1 MKTEN
6 IVSLPEKWREPM
18 QTLVSKLTKK
28 EKKLLLRFI
37 ARISESSYRRGA
49 HQTLHLFEFDELP
62 AILIKDVGEH
72 FRYGTSL
79 DNSKGLTDNI
89 KMSSVDRLIQ
99 QYDLHSTGLEEVYEN
114 N

>member
-1 MKTEN
+1 
-6 IVSLPEKWREPM
+6 M

-37 ARISESSYRRGA
+37 ARISESSYRRGV
-49 HQTLHLFEFDELP
+49 HQTLYLFSEEELP
-62 AILIKDVGEH
+62 VILIKDVGGH

>member
-37 ARISESSYRRGA
+37 ARISESSYRRGV
-49 HQTLHLFEFDELP
+49 HQTLYLFSEEELP
-62 AILIKDVGEH
+62 VILIKDVGGH

-99 QYDLHSTGLEEVYEN
+99 QYDLHSTGLEEAYEN